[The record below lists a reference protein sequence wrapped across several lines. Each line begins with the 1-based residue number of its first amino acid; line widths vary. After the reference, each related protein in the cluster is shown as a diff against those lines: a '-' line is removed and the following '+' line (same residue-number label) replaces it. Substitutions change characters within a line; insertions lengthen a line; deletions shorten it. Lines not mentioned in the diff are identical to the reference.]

1 MLSSPIKAVQSS
13 KTMSRGVPKVRKAMC
28 RITDRDI
35 RLLSSIAGNQF
46 LTTSQIRT
54 QFFPSIHRARK
65 RLNQLWWSG
74 YIQRIKIPSGIESLS
89 AEAVYSISRTGL
101 GLLRARGEHDIG
113 SSIPKPPKRP
123 GSLMFLSHTLLRNSF
138 RIALENSVHQDSSVE
153 LCDWKHDGSLARSV
167 LVPDVRTQALKKVIL
182 KADAYFRLRN
192 DEREVEFYLE
202 VDNGTMAL
210 TRLVEK
216 LKAYRTWQLAR
227 RSAEGGRQREDR
239 VLVLMFSSKRA
250 KNLVSK
256 LGSQL
261 THRPVNPLWLIAHTN
276 RTSLISTNVL
286 KDLRWM
292 KPANARVEG
301 VSLTEELQIIG
312 NGQNVP
318 Q

>member
-1 MLSSPIKAVQSS
+1 M
-13 KTMSRGVPKVRKAMC
+13 RKAKC
-28 RITDRDI
+28 RMTDRDI
-35 RLLSSIAGNQF
+35 RLLSSIAGNQY
-46 LTTSQIRT
+46 LTTSQVRT

-74 YIQRIKIPSGIESLS
+74 YIQRAKIPSGIESLS
-89 AEAVYSISRTGL
+89 AEAVYSISSIGL
-101 GLLRARGEHDIG
+101 QILRAHGEDDIG
-113 SSIPKPPKRP
+113 SSVPKPPNRP

-138 RIALENSVHQDSSVE
+138 RIALENSVHQDSFVE

-182 KADAYFRLRN
+182 KADAYFRLRK

-227 RSAEGGRQREDR
+227 RSAEGGCQREDR

-250 KNLVSK
+250 KNLISK
-256 LGSQL
+256 LGTQL
-261 THRPVNPLWLIAHTN
+261 THRPVNPLCLIAHTN
-276 RTSLISTNVL
+276 RTSLISSNVL
-286 KDLRWM
+286 KDLPWT
-292 KPANARVEG
+292 KPANMRVEG
-301 VSLTEELQIIG
+301 VSLIEELDVIP

-318 Q
+318 K